1 MGLRISGASA
11 DKFNIL
17 QKKAEQQA
25 TAQTQEQKDAL
36 KRRFAALGAQG
47 SGEAIKLE
55 QQAGEQGAQRLQ
67 SAREGI
73 EFAKLDEQS
82 RLDAEQRGRDFA
94 TSERLGSQA
103 FGAGETALGRKFAS
117 EQAGLQRG
125 FLTGERLGSQEFQS
139 GQADTQ
145 RSFLTGERIGAQDF
159 ATTERL
165 GAQGFATTER
175 LGAQGFATTEREGT
189 QTFQSA
195 ENVLNRQ
202 LTANESLLQRNF
214 EGLMFDQQFAEDVR
228 VTNENLKIAQKE
240 ANKKNPGLIGG
251 LFGDVNLSLPGG
263 GGGGSGNPFSGF
275 GGGSSLGSMA
285 GQAAVGGG
293 LFS

>member
-175 LGAQGFATTEREGT
+175 EGT

-285 GQAAVGGG
+285 GQATVGGG